1 MNKLVFLILVLVL
14 TPLTVFGG
22 NTKSYRVSFTIPQS
36 IELSKKDAPTEEKE
50 KEILKVER
58 TAITQKIIRNG
69 ESVILKTMV
78 AK

>member
-1 MNKLVFLILVLVL
+1 MNKLVFLTLILVL

-36 IELSKKDAPTEEKE
+36 VELSKEDSLTEEKE
-50 KEILKVER
+50 EETLVSER
-58 TAITQKIIRNG
+58 TVITEKTTRKG
-69 ESVILKTMV
+69 KSVILKTVV